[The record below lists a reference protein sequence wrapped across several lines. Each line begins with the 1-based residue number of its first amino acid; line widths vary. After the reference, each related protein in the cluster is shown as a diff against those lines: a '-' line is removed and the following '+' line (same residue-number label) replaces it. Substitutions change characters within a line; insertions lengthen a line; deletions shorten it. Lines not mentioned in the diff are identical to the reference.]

1 VTDASR
7 VKVTSLGSGSQGNA
21 TLVSHGETLLL
32 IDCGYSCR
40 ELESRMLA
48 RGVKP
53 DSVTA
58 VLVTHEHGDHFNGVP
73 AFSNKF
79 KVPVYMSAGTSLHKK
94 TDRLERRLLIN
105 SHQDFSI
112 GELTVSPIAVPHDSR
127 EACQFVIKTTE
138 RKIGILTDVGHIT
151 PYIRKQYEDC
161 DLLLLEFNHDLQL
174 LLGGRYPA
182 SLKNRVSGPLGH
194 LSNAQAADFLQEPIT
209 RKLTYLVA
217 MHLSEENNQ
226 PSLVEASVHA
236 SSLDPKVEFIIA
248 QQQQGF
254 GWLCI

>member
-1 VTDASR
+1 MTDASDVR
-7 VKVTSLGSGSQGNA
+7 VTSLGSGSQGNA
-21 TLVSHGETLLL
+21 TLISHGETLLL
-32 IDCGYSCR
+32 VDCGYSCR
-40 ELESRMLA
+40 ELEARMLA

-53 DSVTA
+53 DSVSA

-73 AFSNKF
+73 AFSNKY

-94 TDRLERRLLIN
+94 VDRLERRFLIN

-112 GELTVSPIAVPHDSR
+112 GGLTVSPIAVPHDSR
-127 EACQFVIKTTE
+127 EACQFVIKTTK

-151 PYIRKQYEDC
+151 PYIRQQYQDC

-174 LLGGRYPA
+174 LLNGRYPA
-182 SLKNRVSGPLGH
+182 SLKSRISGPLGH

-209 RKLTYLVA
+209 RKLTCLVA

-226 PSLVEASVHA
+226 PELVENAIQASL
-236 SSLDPKVEFIIA
+236 LDSKVEFIIA

-254 GWLCI
+254 DWLCA